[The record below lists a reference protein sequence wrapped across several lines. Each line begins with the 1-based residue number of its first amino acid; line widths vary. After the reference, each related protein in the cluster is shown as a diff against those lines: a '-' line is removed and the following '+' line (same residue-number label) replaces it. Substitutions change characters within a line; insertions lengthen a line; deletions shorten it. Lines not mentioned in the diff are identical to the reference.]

1 MKKIYLVIISLV
13 ASLNFVNAQDDLVFQ
28 PENKIDYSL
37 ELGTG
42 VSLFN
47 GNTLMYNFV
56 APQFNY
62 SVKNNIIVSAG
73 IMVLNLNTIKS
84 NNENNQNSSFMNTY
98 LYAGVTYL
106 VNEKLSVNGKI
117 IYSDNMLLNRQ
128 NNNTY
133 KPQTYSIGAKYKF
146 SDSFSVGVQFSNS
159 SYNNNNLFGN
169 SYLYGY

>member
-1 MKKIYLVIISLV
+1 MKKHIFSILAIIILFSFNSV
-13 ASLNFVNAQDDLVFQ
+13 KAQNDLPIQ

-62 SVKNNIIVSAG
+62 SLKNNIIVSAG
-73 IMVLNLNTIKS
+73 IMVLNSNTISS
-84 NNENNQNSSFMNTY
+84 NNENTENSSFMNTY

-117 IYSDNMLLNRQ
+117 IYSDNMLLNKQ
-128 NNNTY
+128 NNT
-133 KPQTYSIGAKYKF
+133 T
-146 SDSFSVGVQFSNS
+146 
-159 SYNNNNLFGN
+159 
-169 SYLYGY
+169 